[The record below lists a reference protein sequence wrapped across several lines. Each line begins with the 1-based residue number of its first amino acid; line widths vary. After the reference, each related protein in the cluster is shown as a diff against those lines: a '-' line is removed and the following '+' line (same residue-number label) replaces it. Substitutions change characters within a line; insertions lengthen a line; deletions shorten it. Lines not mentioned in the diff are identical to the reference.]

1 MSSVLA
7 VVSLLLLQTGVQG
20 FLVLLSGSS
29 MDHLEI
35 TREAILQTTAKV
47 CKQLASVE
55 GRDFTLPPGP
65 LTVESLA
72 LACSSSGSAKSF
84 QSAISDVSWRN
95 ARVDIRH
102 TSDVEYHFDGETFVE
117 GRKLITDG
125 VSSVKA
131 SIKQENFEEARQK
144 LGDILHTLQD
154 FYSHSNWIELGNR
167 FPHSNL
173 IRSDVSD
180 IGPVADKNTPTCRS
194 CVGKDCQN
202 NILEDIIRDKKL
214 TSGYFSL
221 EPFFSIKPKGKCSH
235 GGLSDQTSRQ
245 EPTGGIN
252 KDSLESS
259 HGNWHTAAAEVAVAA
274 TSQLLEDIRGAAGD
288 TDFLRMMGISKNGSR
303 VLCFVIDTTGSMSD
317 DIAAVRETTSLII
330 DSKRGT
336 PDEPSAYI
344 LVPFNDPDFGPL
356 MRTTDPDV
364 FKAQINALSADG
376 GGDFPEMSLSG
387 LQVALT
393 GAPPSS
399 EIFLFTDA
407 PAKDLNLMGTV
418 IALIERTKSVVSFF
432 LTGSLGL
439 RRRRASDQGQG
450 QVQHSRMVESD
461 SQLYMELSQASG
473 GQAIQVT
480 KTELPKATSIIVE
493 SSSSSL
499 VTILQAVRSP
509 GRADNFSFTVDES
522 VRNLTA
528 YVTGS
533 SLSFTLTSPSGQ
545 SAIDFLF
552 DFVEVS
558 QGPHPAFAVLESRP
572 QAGECHA
579 CNATLLV
586 SVTGSES
593 VSLTEVALV
602 EASGSG
608 RSVEPW
614 NQSAAET
621 SWLPW
626 TESPDGEFVV
636 RLRGENSATTRA
648 LPDSFQRQSSTRLRA
663 STVMVTA
670 EAERSVVFCL
680 ASG

>member
-1 MSSVLA
+1 
-7 VVSLLLLQTGVQG
+7 
-20 FLVLLSGSS
+20 

-35 TREAILQTTAKV
+35 TREAILQTTAQV

-55 GRDFTLPPGP
+55 GRDFTLPVTRTPDCRGSGS
-65 LTVESLA
+65 SL
-72 LACSSSGSAKSF
+72 LLISGSAKSF
-84 QSAISDVSWRN
+84 QSAITDVTWRN
-95 ARVDIRH
+95 AGVDYRH
-102 TSDVEYHFDGETFVE
+102 LFNEEYHFDGERFVE

-125 VSSVKA
+125 LTSVKA
-131 SIKQENFEEARQK
+131 SVKRGNFEAARQT

-167 FPHSNL
+167 FPHPDL
-173 IRSDVSD
+173 IRSDVSN
-180 IGPVADKNTPTCRS
+180 IGPVADENTPTCRS

-202 NILEDIIRDKKL
+202 NILENIIRDKKL
-214 TSGYFSL
+214 TSGYFGL
-221 EPFFSIKPKGKCSH
+221 VPFFFHQTKREVQPW
-235 GGLSDQTSRQ
+235 GLMDQTSRQ

-252 KDSLESS
+252 KDSLESN
-259 HGNWHTAAAEVAVAA
+259 HGNLHTAAAEVAVVA
-274 TSQLLEDIRGAAGD
+274 TRQLLEDIRGAAGD

-317 DIAAVRETTSLII
+317 DIAAVKKTTAFII

-336 PDEPSAYI
+336 PNEPSAYI

-356 MRTTDPDV
+356 MRTTDPDI
-364 FKAQINALSADG
+364 FKAQINALYAAG
-376 GGDFPEMSLSG
+376 GGDLPEMSLSG
-387 LQVALT
+387 LQLALT

-407 PAKDLNLMGTV
+407 PAKDLYLTGTV
-418 IALIERTKSVVSFF
+418 NALIERTKSVVTFF

-439 RRRRASDQGQG
+439 RRRRGSDQGQG
-450 QVQHSRMVESD
+450 QVQHSRMAVSD
-461 SQLYMELSQASG
+461 AQLYRNLAQSSG

-533 SLSFTLTSPSGQ
+533 SLSFTLTSPSGVSQSSAVVNGSLGTIQTVGNFLTLRLDSQVGLWKISVKSTAPYSLKVVGQ

-558 QGPHPAFAVLESRP
+558 QGPHPGFAVLESRP
-572 QAGECHA
+572 QAGG
-579 CNATLLV
+579 NATLLV
-586 SVTGSES
+586 SVTGSDS
-593 VSLTEVALV
+593 VRLREVALV
-602 EASGSG
+602 EALRGQG
-608 RSVEPW
+608 RSMEPW
-614 NQSAAET
+614 NQS
-621 SWLPW
+621 
-626 TESPDGEFVV
+626 
-636 RLRGENSATTRA
+636 
-648 LPDSFQRQSSTRLRA
+648 
-663 STVMVTA
+663 
-670 EAERSVVFCL
+670 EA
-680 ASG
+680 